1 MFPRRVRHQSKDSR
15 YFSSFNNYYIFFPV
29 SKNKGQTNMKFAW
42 KRLIRFEAVDG
53 RILRGEPVLPMDKEI
68 DLGFVTEADQLQA
81 RILDGDDIYDTSGKT
96 VLTEQVVQVKRILS
110 PLAQSDV
117 PILRC
122 IGLNYAKHSEQ
133 C

>member
-1 MFPRRVRHQSKDSR
+1 
-15 YFSSFNNYYIFFPV
+15 
-29 SKNKGQTNMKFAW
+29 MKFAW

>member
-15 YFSSFNNYYIFFPV
+15 YFSSFNIYYIFFPV
-29 SKNKGQTNMKFAW
+29 SKNKETNMKFAW